1 MGLVFETRNSQFRC
15 HRFNCEQL
23 SPTNRVSIWAFG
35 GAINVPATSDK
46 VPGGALDAN
55 GTPIFSDEAFVARF
69 TWDGQP
75 DAVFGGLGLGYDGGV
90 SGTRSAR
97 SCTSL
102 TLSNQMPVC
111 IGDEPRHLQDIGRTR
126 ILKFER

>member
-1 MGLVFETRNSQFRC
+1 MSQ
-15 HRFNCEQL
+15 
-23 SPTNRVSIWAFG
+23 P
-35 GAINVPATSDK
+35 PATRFRVGLWMRMATFFSDK
-46 VPGGALDAN
+46 
-55 GTPIFSDEAFVARF
+55 AFVARF